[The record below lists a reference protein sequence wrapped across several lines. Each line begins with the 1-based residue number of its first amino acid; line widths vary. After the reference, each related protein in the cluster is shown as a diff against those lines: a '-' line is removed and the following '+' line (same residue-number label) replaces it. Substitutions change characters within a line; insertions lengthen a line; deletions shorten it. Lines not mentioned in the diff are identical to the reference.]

1 MISYDIITN
10 IISLCSGGVM
20 SVLPPAASS
29 TVPGPRPHCVLPAVG
44 IDRDN
49 IIRRVRHSL
58 QNILHLSHQV
68 QENIV
73 ITMYHTTH
81 MSAVHSAIVS
91 AGYSPCYLYKG
102 GEGGEQGDGLRHFL
116 GGQGGILVTSQ
127 ALFEG
132 MEADT
137 IVFIGGGV
145 YGVRS
150 SMLRAVGKL
159 IFLPTYKQNEG
170 YLSNF
175 QIENI

>member
-1 MISYDIITN
+1 
-10 IISLCSGGVM
+10 M

-29 TVPGPRPHCVLPAVG
+29 TVPGPRPHCVLPHSY
-44 IDRDN
+44 DTDN

-58 QNILHLSHQV
+58 ENILHLSQHV

-73 ITMYHTTH
+73 ITMESYLD

-91 AGYSPCYLYKG
+91 AGYSPCYLYQG

-132 MEADT
+132 MEANT
-137 IVFIGGGV
+137 IVFIGDGN

-159 IFLPTYKQNEG
+159 IFLPTEEQRKG

>member
-1 MISYDIITN
+1 
-10 IISLCSGGVM
+10 M

-29 TVPGPRPHCVLPAVG
+29 TVPGPRPHCVLPFGQDA
-44 IDRDN
+44 DN
-49 IIRRVRHSL
+49 VLMRVRHSL
-58 QNILHLSHQV
+58 ENILHLSEHV

-73 ITMYHTTH
+73 ITMDSSDH

-91 AGYSPCYLYKG
+91 AGYSPCYLYQG

-132 MEADT
+132 MEANT
-137 IVFIGGGV
+137 IVFIGVGLI
-145 YGVRS
+145 GVRS

-159 IFLPTYKQNEG
+159 IFLPTYKQKEG